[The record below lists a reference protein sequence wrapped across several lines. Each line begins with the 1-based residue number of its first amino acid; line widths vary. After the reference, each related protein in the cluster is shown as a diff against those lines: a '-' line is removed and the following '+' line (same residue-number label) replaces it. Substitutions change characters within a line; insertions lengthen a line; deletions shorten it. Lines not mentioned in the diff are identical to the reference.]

1 LNHQVPHQSRQQSRI
16 SRRSATAD
24 ELSLLKF
31 NLDSVDETLTKFGT
45 SRIQGLEDEAIKR
58 RRERDGPNVLSS
70 PPNRIFLKIFDW
82 LFSGLCP
89 LLWIAAVFVW
99 ISWKPLGN
107 PANPQ
112 YLALDVTIF
121 LVIALQA
128 SFSAYQEWTTSRIMA
143 SITSMLPTETIVTR
157 NGAMSTIVATDLVQG
172 DVVHIRGGDKIPA
185 DLRLIEA
192 SRDLRFDRSML
203 TGESDAVVAT
213 VNSTDENYLETRNIA
228 VMGTHVTQG
237 SGVGV
242 VIGTGDSTVMGRIAK
257 MTTSKGTEKTLLQ
270 IEITRFV
277 VVVACLSLVI
287 GTTLLVMWAAWLRKS
302 YPTFLL
308 LSDALV
314 NSTGVII
321 AFVPE
326 GLPICLTLTLT
337 LIAKRMQRQN
347 VLVKNLTTVE
357 TLGSVNVICSDKT
370 GTLTQNLMTVVHAG
384 FLDMALTTDELKTR
398 YSSGQSTAV
407 QRLYDTAALCNG
419 STFDSQTMSLPIAD
433 RRVNG
438 DATDTAILRFAEHLR
453 PVSQAQSEYRKLFE
467 IPFNSKNKWMLS
479 LQERVEGGSA
489 PVLLIKGAPDV
500 LLPRCSFIQDS
511 KGDVHVLDKNSLEQL
526 MALQR
531 RWSGEGQRVLMLC
544 RREFHGSNP
553 FAGREDDPAELEV
566 IVAAHNTDLCIVGL
580 VGIVDPPRK
589 EIPSVVDICRR
600 AGIRVFM
607 VTGDF
612 ALTAAAIARQCH
624 IITNDGVDSIVDIRA
639 KALEH
644 APGALADTRGEK
656 PVLNEC
662 ASQVQSND
670 GVTSLVLSGSEL
682 VGLQAEHWNIICGY
696 SEIVFARTTPEQ
708 KLLIVQE
715 LRAREN
721 YVAVTGDGVNDSPA
735 LKAAHIGVAMGGG
748 SEVAKEAADMVL
760 LDNNFSS
767 IVVAIENGRLVF
779 ENLKKV
785 LLYLLPAGSFAEFVP
800 MLLNMSLGVP
810 LPLSVIFMIIICM
823 LTDVWASIS
832 LMYESPE
839 SDIMLRAPR
848 NPKKEHL
855 VNLKF
860 FGQAYG
866 FIGLMEALF
875 AHIIFFVYM
884 YWHGGFTPGELFL
897 AFDKWTLGGFGGKDQ
912 ATLNALLSTGQSVYF
927 LSLVIIQWGN
937 MFATRTRRLSVFQQN
952 PLWGPTRNLR
962 LLFAIP
968 FTLGVVFL
976 FCYIGWFNRVFGTA
990 NIPVA
995 FFFIP
1000 IPFAIIIVVLDE
1012 IHKLAVRTYPNG
1024 LLTRISW

>member
-1 LNHQVPHQSRQQSRI
+1 
-16 SRRSATAD
+16 D
-24 ELSLLKF
+24 
-31 NLDSVDETLTKFGT
+31 D
-45 SRIQGLEDEAIKR
+45 AIKR

-70 PPNRIFLKIFDW
+70 PPNRILLKIFQW
-82 LFSGLCP
+82 LFSGFCP
-89 LLWIAAVFVW
+89 LLWIAAMFVW

-107 PANPQ
+107 PSNPQ
-112 YLALDVTIF
+112 YLALGIAILV
-121 LVIALQA
+121 VIALQA
-128 SFSAYQEWTTSRIMA
+128 SFSAWQEWTTSRVMA
-143 SITSMLPTETIVTR
+143 SITGMLPTETVVTR
-157 NGAMSTIVATDLVQG
+157 NGAMTTIVAVDLVQG
-172 DVVHIRGGDKIPA
+172 DVVHVRGGDKIPA

-213 VNSTDENYLETRNIA
+213 VNFTDENYLETRNIA

-237 SGVGV
+237 SGIGV
-242 VIGTGDSTVMGRIAK
+242 VVAIGDSTVMGRIAK

-277 VVVACLSLVI
+277 VIVACLSLLI

-370 GTLTQNLMTVVHAG
+370 GTLTQNRMTVVHAG
-384 FLDMALTTDELKTR
+384 FLDATVSTDELKAGFD
-398 YSSGQSTAV
+398 SGRSMAV

-419 STFDSQTMSLPIAD
+419 STFDSESLHLPIAD

-453 PVSQAQSEYRKLFE
+453 PVGQAQREHRKLFE
-467 IPFNSKNKWMLS
+467 VPFNSKNKWMLS
-479 LQERVEGGSA
+479 LQQRADGGGA
-489 PVLLIKGAPDV
+489 PVLLVKGAPDV
-500 LLPRCSFIQDS
+500 LLPRCSSIQDAEGS
-511 KGDVHVLDKNSLEQL
+511 ILPLDKACLERL
-526 MALQR
+526 LTLQR

-544 RREFHGSNP
+544 RREFLGANP
-553 FAGREDDPAELEV
+553 FSGHEDDPAELESV
-566 IVAAHNTDLCIVGL
+566 VAAHNSDLCIVGL

-624 IITNDGVDSIVDIRA
+624 IVTNDSTDSIEDIRA
-639 KALEH
+639 KALAH
-644 APGALADTRGEK
+644 APGALADASREK
-656 PVLNEC
+656 PELWSSEE
-662 ASQVQSND
+662 

-682 VGLQAEHWNIICGY
+682 AGLQAEHWDIICGY
-696 SEIVFARTTPEQ
+696 TEIVFARTTPEQ
-708 KLLIVQE
+708 KLQIVQE

-760 LDNNFSS
+760 LDNNFAS

-785 LLYLLPAGSFAEFVP
+785 LLYLLPAGSFSEFVP

-855 VNLKF
+855 VDLKF
-860 FGQAYG
+860 FTQAYG
-866 FIGLMEALF
+866 FIGIVEALF

-884 YWHGGFTPGELFL
+884 YWHGGFTPGQLFL
-897 AFDKWTLGGFGGKDQ
+897 AFDKWTQGGFGGKDQ
-912 ATLNALLSTGQSVYF
+912 DTLNALLSTGQSVYF
-927 LSLVIIQWGN
+927 LSLVILQWGN
-937 MFATRTRRLSVFQQN
+937 
-952 PLWGPTRNLR
+952 
-962 LLFAIP
+962 
-968 FTLGVVFL
+968 
-976 FCYIGWFNRVFGTA
+976 
-990 NIPVA
+990 
-995 FFFIP
+995 
-1000 IPFAIIIVVLDE
+1000 
-1012 IHKLAVRTYPNG
+1012 
-1024 LLTRISW
+1024 

>member
-1 LNHQVPHQSRQQSRI
+1 
-16 SRRSATAD
+16 
-24 ELSLLKF
+24 
-31 NLDSVDETLTKFGT
+31 
-45 SRIQGLEDEAIKR
+45 
-58 RRERDGPNVLSS
+58 
-70 PPNRIFLKIFDW
+70 
-82 LFSGLCP
+82 
-89 LLWIAAVFVW
+89 
-99 ISWKPLGN
+99 
-107 PANPQ
+107 
-112 YLALDVTIF
+112 
-121 LVIALQA
+121 
-128 SFSAYQEWTTSRIMA
+128 
-143 SITSMLPTETIVTR
+143 
-157 NGAMSTIVATDLVQG
+157 
-172 DVVHIRGGDKIPA
+172 
-185 DLRLIEA
+185 
-192 SRDLRFDRSML
+192 
-203 TGESDAVVAT
+203 
-213 VNSTDENYLETRNIA
+213 
-228 VMGTHVTQG
+228 
-237 SGVGV
+237 
-242 VIGTGDSTVMGRIAK
+242 
-257 MTTSKGTEKTLLQ
+257 
-270 IEITRFV
+270 
-277 VVVACLSLVI
+277 
-287 GTTLLVMWAAWLRKS
+287 
-302 YPTFLL
+302 
-308 LSDALV
+308 
-314 NSTGVII
+314 TGVII

-384 FLDMALTTDELKTR
+384 FLDMSLTTDELKTR
-398 YSSGQSTAV
+398 YSSGQSAAV

-662 ASQVQSND
+662 ASQVQSSD

-875 AHIIFFVYM
+875 AHIIFFV
-884 YWHGGFTPGELFL
+884 
-897 AFDKWTLGGFGGKDQ
+897 
-912 ATLNALLSTGQSVYF
+912 
-927 LSLVIIQWGN
+927 
-937 MFATRTRRLSVFQQN
+937 
-952 PLWGPTRNLR
+952 
-962 LLFAIP
+962 
-968 FTLGVVFL
+968 
-976 FCYIGWFNRVFGTA
+976 
-990 NIPVA
+990 
-995 FFFIP
+995 
-1000 IPFAIIIVVLDE
+1000 
-1012 IHKLAVRTYPNG
+1012 
-1024 LLTRISW
+1024 